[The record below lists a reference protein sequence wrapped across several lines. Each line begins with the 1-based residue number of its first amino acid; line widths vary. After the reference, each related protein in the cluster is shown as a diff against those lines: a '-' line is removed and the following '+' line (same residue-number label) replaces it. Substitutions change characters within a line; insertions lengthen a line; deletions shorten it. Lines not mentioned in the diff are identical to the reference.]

1 MSTLLRLTAASLR
14 NRRLTA
20 ALTMLSIALSVALL
34 LGVERLREETR
45 AGFAAT
51 VSGTDLIV
59 GARSS
64 PAHLMLSSVFH
75 IGNPTN
81 SIRPESHD
89 WVATR
94 PEVAWTIPLA
104 LGDSHRGYRVLG
116 TTEAFFTHYRFG
128 EGRGLVFS
136 SGNAFTGERDAVLGA
151 EVAARLGYRPGQ
163 RIVLAHGAGDVSF
176 IEHDEQPFQVVGILR
191 PTGTPVDRSVQVPL
205 RGLAL
210 LHAAEQDEGD
220 PLAAA
225 LHAGSGGDDTDTALT
240 AALVGLKQRSA
251 ALGLQRTIGEYP
263 GEPLTAVLP
272 GPTLMEIW
280 EIAGL
285 AERALLGVSIMVVVV
300 GLAGMLVALLTSLG
314 ERRREM
320 AVLRAIGARP
330 VHVFA
335 LILLEAVLLT
345 LAGIVVG
352 TVALQAGLHF
362 GQDAILSTLGLPVAA
377 RWPSAHEGWLL
388 LLVASAGTLIGL
400 LPAWRIYR
408 HSLADGMT
416 PRL

>member
-1 MSTLLRLTAASLR
+1 MPTLLRLTAASLR

-20 ALTMLSIALSVALL
+20 ALTLLSIALSVALL
-34 LGVERLREETR
+34 LGVERIREETR

-51 VSGTDLIV
+51 LSGTDLIV

-81 SIRPESHD
+81 NIRPESHE

-116 TTEAFFTHYRFG
+116 TTEAFFAHYRHG
-128 EGRGLVFS
+128 EGRGLAFS
-136 SGNAFTGERDAVLGA
+136 AGSPFTGARDAVLGA

-163 RIVLAHGAGDVSF
+163 SIVLAHGAGEVSF
-176 IEHDEQPFQVVGILR
+176 VEHDEQPFRVVGILR

-205 RGLAL
+205 KGLAL
-210 LHAAEQDEGD
+210 LHESGQDEAD

-225 LHAGSGGDDTDTALT
+225 LHAGEGGDEPPMSLT

-251 ALGLQRTIGEYP
+251 ALGLQRSIGEYT

-330 VHVFA
+330 AQIFG
-335 LILLEAVLLT
+335 LLLCEAVLLT
-345 LAGIVVG
+345 LGGILVG
-352 TVALQAGLHF
+352 TVALQAGLHL
-362 GQDAILSTLGLPVAA
+362 GQDALLGTLGLPVSA
-377 RWPSAHEGWLL
+377 RWPSAHEWRLL
-388 LLVASAGTLIGL
+388 LMVAAAGTLIGL